1 MSKKSV
7 DEIISMAKNI
17 TNQAANTGE
26 AAAASPELM
35 DAIQSVAAQ
44 IKRSAGADSDLAA
57 LVDQVQS
64 LAKDADKQ

>member
-17 TNQAANTGE
+17 TEQAANAGE

-44 IKRSAGADSDLAA
+44 IKRSAGADSGLAA
-57 LVDQVQS
+57 LVDQVQA
-64 LAKDADKQ
+64 LAKGADKK

>member
-7 DEIISMAKNI
+7 DEIISLAKNI
-17 TNQAANTGE
+17 INQAANNGE

-35 DAIQSVAAQ
+35 DAIQSVTAQ
-44 IKRSAGADSDLAA
+44 IKRSAGSDSELAA

-64 LAKDADKQ
+64 LAKGADKQ